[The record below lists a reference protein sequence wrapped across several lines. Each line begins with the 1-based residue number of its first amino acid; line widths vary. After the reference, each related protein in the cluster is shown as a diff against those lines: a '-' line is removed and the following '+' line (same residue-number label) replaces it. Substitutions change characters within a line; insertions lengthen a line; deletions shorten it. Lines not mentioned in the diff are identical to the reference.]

1 MRARSL
7 SFPASLSWIPGV
19 LQQQANKAW
28 REKENAFKTNCRQFQ
43 GRRKKEERPADGRS
57 SGPCASAPS
66 SSDREP
72 VKKKGSKSWS
82 TPVCDCLEKES
93 KTVILSDNSNEPEL
107 RARSDKAT
115 TTRCRKQKLLRL
127 RQRCTGSAVVH
138 GQPFHG
144 VTCVLLAGACAC
156 GGCNWLQTGRVAKQ
170 SCEISPLYAH
180 RARAWLRTSTRQK
193 RALSLPSIGKEGA
206 DSLSKGIFLPMGDHG
221 RLGSLRR
228 AFSPL

>member
-43 GRRKKEERPADGRS
+43 GRRKKEERPTDGRS
-57 SGPCASAPS
+57 SGSRASAPS

-144 VTCVLLAGACAC
+144 VTCNL
-156 GGCNWLQTGRVAKQ
+156 TGPRNIVA
-170 SCEISPLYAH
+170 EISPRVVRPPCTCIDQFSKYLGSRAFA
-180 RARAWLRTSTRQK
+180 RAR
-193 RALSLPSIGKEGA
+193 GKSSARNLKAARGLYF
-206 DSLSKGIFLPMGDHG
+206 SY
-221 RLGSLRR
+221 
-228 AFSPL
+228 AFSSELARKSQRLSFVFRCCSSGGGEDD

>member
-7 SFPASLSWIPGV
+7 SFPASLSWIPVV

-72 VKKKGSKSWS
+72 VKKGSKSWS

-115 TTRCRKQKLLRL
+115 TTRCRKNESRNFS
-127 RQRCTGSAVVH
+127 RSSGFACVGGSEKERK
-138 GQPFHG
+138 
-144 VTCVLLAGACAC
+144 
-156 GGCNWLQTGRVAKQ
+156 GGRNAALVSSCDVCLSPGSRSPGCCQSNQT
-170 SCEISPLYAH
+170 
-180 RARAWLRTSTRQK
+180 TTRN
-193 RALSLPSIGKEGA
+193 G
-206 DSLSKGIFLPMGDHG
+206 
-221 RLGSLRR
+221 
-228 AFSPL
+228 